1 MNAYFCRQVKT
12 LQWKYLSALFVS
24 PESYQYLLG
33 TTPAPLAFNQVAKL
47 ASQKIDTSKPAD
59 GQVQD
64 DFGKAKEELLKQGK
78 VPEITQDFK
87 QASPVKQQTGYWY

>member
-1 MNAYFCRQVKT
+1 MNGKVFTDSRSK
-12 LQWKYLSALFVS
+12 LYLAALFTS
-24 PESYQYLLG
+24 PEAYQYLLG
-33 TTPAPLAFNQVAKL
+33 TTPAPANFSGIAKL

-78 VPEITQDFK
+78 VPEINQDFK
-87 QASPVKQQTGYWY
+87 QSLPVRQQTGYWY